1 MGSWLKVI
9 FLVFFISNTFKFCW
23 EDTLLEMLP
32 SRALFLPETKELLIC
47 DIHLG
52 KANYFQQNGI
62 PLTNNS
68 DKNNFARIKKI
79 VKKYSPEKLIIL
91 GDLFHSKY
99 SIDKTLQKK
108 VEDLP
113 ELLKTN
119 VELVLGNH
127 DVGCDIKN
135 IKIFDIRKTKNIT
148 FSHEPVNSEN
158 KKTLN
163 ICGHY
168 HPKIYLKSNGD
179 KLSFRCF
186 AMDKNKN
193 TLFLPAFGD
202 LTGGYPCKKSF
213 KKWAIVSEEEIIEIK
228 S

>member
-1 MGSWLKVI
+1 MKKS
-9 FLVFFISNTFKFCW
+9 SFKFYW

-32 SRALFLPETKELLIC
+32 SRALFLPITKELLIC
-47 DIHLG
+47 DVHLG
-52 KANYFQQNGI
+52 KAEYFQQNGI

-68 DKNNFARIKKI
+68 DENNFSRIKKI

-91 GDLFHSKY
+91 GDLFHSKF

-113 ELLKTN
+113 KLTKTN

-127 DVGCDIKN
+127 DVGCNIKN
-135 IKIFDIRKTKNIT
+135 IKILNNIKTKNII
-148 FSHEPVNSEN
+148 FSHEPVNLADN
-158 KKTLN
+158 KTLN

-168 HPKIYLKSNGD
+168 HPKLYLKNGRD

-186 AMDKNKN
+186 AMDNNKN

-213 KKWAIVSEEEIIEIK
+213 KKWAIISEKEILEI
-228 S
+228 

>member
-1 MGSWLKVI
+1 MQKS
-9 FLVFFISNTFKFCW
+9 SFKFYW
-23 EDTLLEMLP
+23 KNILLEMLP

-52 KANYFQQNGI
+52 KAEYFQQNGI
-62 PLTNNS
+62 PLPNNS
-68 DKNNFARIKKI
+68 DESNFERIKKI
-79 VKKYSPEKLIIL
+79 VKNYSPEKLIIL

-99 SIDKTLQKK
+99 SVGKTLQKK

-127 DVGCDIKN
+127 DEGCDIKN
-135 IKIFDIRKTKNIT
+135 IKIFDIKKTNHIT
-148 FSHEPVNSEN
+148 YSHEPVVSADKE
-158 KKTLN
+158 TLN

-168 HPKIYLKSNGD
+168 HPKINLKNNGD
-179 KLSFRCF
+179 KLSLRCF
-186 AMDKNKN
+186 AMDTNNN
-193 TLFLPAFGD
+193 TLYLPAFGD

-213 KKWAIVSEEEIIEIK
+213 KKWAIVSEKEILEI
-228 S
+228 

>member
-1 MGSWLKVI
+1 MKKNS
-9 FLVFFISNTFKFCW
+9 FKFCW

-52 KANYFQQNGI
+52 KAEYFQQNGI

-99 SIDKTLQKK
+99 SIDKNLQKK

-113 ELLKTN
+113 ELLKTD

-127 DVGCDIKN
+127 DLGCDIKN
-135 IKIFDIRKTKNIT
+135 IKTFDIRKTKNIIL
-148 FSHEPVNSEN
+148 SHEPINFADN
-158 KKTLN
+158 RTLN

-168 HPKIYLKSNGD
+168 HPKLYLKNEGD

-186 AMDKNKN
+186 AMDRNKN
-193 TLFLPAFGD
+193 TLFLPSFGD

-213 KKWAIVSEEEIIEIK
+213 KKWAIISEEEIVEIK

>member
-1 MGSWLKVI
+1 MK
-9 FLVFFISNTFKFCW
+9 ISSFKFYW
-23 EDTLLEMLP
+23 KDTLLEMLP
-32 SRALFLPETKELLIC
+32 SRTLFLPQTKELLIC

-52 KANYFQQNGI
+52 KADYFQQNGI

-68 DKNNFARIKKI
+68 DENNFARIKKI

-91 GDLFHSKY
+91 GDLFHSKF

-113 ELLKTN
+113 ELLETN
-119 VELVLGNH
+119 IELVLGNH
-127 DVGCDIKN
+127 DLGCDIKSL
-135 IKIFDIRKTKNIT
+135 KIFNTRKTKNII
-148 FSHEPVNSEN
+148 FSHEPVNLEN
-158 KKTLN
+158 NKTLN

-168 HPKIYLKSNGD
+168 HPKLYLKNKGD

-186 AMDKNKN
+186 AMDQYKN

-213 KKWAIVSEEEIIEIK
+213 RKWAIISEEEIIEIK

>member
-1 MGSWLKVI
+1 MGKS
-9 FLVFFISNTFKFCW
+9 SFKFYW
-23 EDTLLEMLP
+23 KNTQLEMLP

-52 KANYFQQNGI
+52 KAEYFQKNGI

-68 DKNNFARIKKI
+68 DKNNFERIKKI

-91 GDLFHSKY
+91 GDLFHSRF
-99 SIDKTLQKK
+99 SIDKTLQTK
-108 VEDLP
+108 VENLP
-113 ELLKTN
+113 GLLKTS

-127 DVGCDIKN
+127 DVGCDFKN
-135 IKIFDIRKTKNIT
+135 LKILNISKTKNIIL
-148 FSHEPVNSEN
+148 SHEPVNLEN
-158 KKTLN
+158 NKTLN

-168 HPKIYLKSNGD
+168 HPKLYLKNKGD

-186 AMDKNKN
+186 AMDMNKN
-193 TLFLPAFGD
+193 ILYLPAFGD
-202 LTGGYPCKKSF
+202 LTGGYPCEKSF
-213 KKWAIVSEEEIIEIK
+213 LKWAIISEEEIIKIN

>member
-1 MGSWLKVI
+1 MKKSS
-9 FLVFFISNTFKFCW
+9 FTFFW
-23 EDTLLEMLP
+23 GDTSLEMLP

-52 KANYFQQNGI
+52 KAEYFQQNGI

-91 GDLFHSKY
+91 GDLFHSKF

-127 DVGCDIKN
+127 DEGCNIKN
-135 IKIFDIRKTKNIT
+135 IKILNNIKTKNIV
-148 FSHEPVNSEN
+148 FSHEPVNLADN
-158 KKTLN
+158 KTLN

-168 HPKIYLKSNGD
+168 HPKLYLKNGSD

-186 AMDKNKN
+186 AMDNNKN

-213 KKWAIVSEEEIIEIK
+213 KKWAIISEKEILEI
-228 S
+228 

>member
-1 MGSWLKVI
+1 MKKS
-9 FLVFFISNTFKFCW
+9 SFKFSW

-47 DIHLG
+47 DIHLA
-52 KANYFQQNGI
+52 KAEYFQQNGI

-68 DKNNFARIKKI
+68 DKNNFLRIKKI

-135 IKIFDIRKTKNIT
+135 IKIVDIRKTKNIT
-148 FSHEPVNSEN
+148 FSHEPVNLEN
-158 KKTLN
+158 NKTLN

-168 HPKIYLKSNGD
+168 HPKIHLKNNGD

-186 AMDKNKN
+186 AMDMNKN
-193 TLFLPAFGD
+193 VLYIPAFGCLLYTSPSPRD
-202 LTGGYPCKKSF
+202 CT
-213 KKWAIVSEEEIIEIK
+213 
-228 S
+228 

>member
-1 MGSWLKVI
+1 MKKS
-9 FLVFFISNTFKFCW
+9 SFKFCW

-52 KANYFQQNGI
+52 KAEYFQQNGI

-99 SIDKTLQKK
+99 SIDKTLQKT

-135 IKIFDIRKTKNIT
+135 IKIFNIRKTKNIT

-158 KKTLN
+158 KKNLN

-168 HPKIYLKSNGD
+168 HPKINIKNNGD
-179 KLSFRCF
+179 QLSFRCF

-202 LTGGYPCKKSF
+202 LTGGYPCKNSF
-213 KKWAIVSEEEIIEIK
+213 KKWAIISEEEIVEIK

>member
-1 MGSWLKVI
+1 MKKS
-9 FLVFFISNTFKFCW
+9 SFKFYW
-23 EDTLLEMLP
+23 EDTILEMLP
-32 SRALFLPETKELLIC
+32 SRALFLPGTKELLIC
-47 DIHLG
+47 DVHLG
-52 KANYFQQNGI
+52 KAEYFQKNGI

-68 DKNNFARIKKI
+68 DENNFSRIKKI

-91 GDLFHSKY
+91 GDLFHSKF

-113 ELLKTN
+113 ILLKTN

-127 DVGCDIKN
+127 DEGCNIKN
-135 IKIFDIRKTKNIT
+135 IKILNNIKTKNIV
-148 FSHEPVNSEN
+148 FSHEPVNLADN
-158 KKTLN
+158 KTLN

-168 HPKIYLKSNGD
+168 HPKLYLKNGSD

-186 AMDKNKN
+186 AMDNIKN

-213 KKWAIVSEEEIIEIK
+213 KKWAIISEKEILEI
-228 S
+228 

>member
-1 MGSWLKVI
+1 MKRS
-9 FLVFFISNTFKFCW
+9 SFKFYW
-23 EDTLLEMLP
+23 EETLLEMLP
-32 SRALFLPETKELLIC
+32 SRALYLPETKKLLIC

-52 KANYFQQNGI
+52 KAEYFQQNGI

-68 DKNNFARIKKI
+68 DENNFERIKKI

-91 GDLFHSKY
+91 GDLFHSKF

-113 ELLKTN
+113 ELLKTS

-127 DVGCDIKN
+127 DLGCNIKN
-135 IKIFDIRKTKNIT
+135 IEIFNIIKTKNII
-148 FSHEPVNSEN
+148 FSHAPVNLADN
-158 KKTLN
+158 KTLN

-168 HPKIYLKSNGD
+168 HPKLYLKNKGD
-179 KLSFRCF
+179 KLSFSCF
-186 AMDKNKN
+186 AMDNNKN
-193 TLFLPAFGD
+193 TLYMPAFGD

-213 KKWAIVSEEEIIEIK
+213 KKWAIISEKEILEI
-228 S
+228 

>member
-1 MGSWLKVI
+1 MKKS
-9 FLVFFISNTFKFCW
+9 SFKFCW
-23 EDTLLEMLP
+23 EDIFLEMLP

-52 KANYFQQNGI
+52 KAEYFQQNGI
-62 PLTNNS
+62 PLPNNS
-68 DKNNFARIKKI
+68 DESNFERIKKI

-99 SIDKTLQKK
+99 SVGKTLQKK

-127 DVGCDIKN
+127 DEGCDIKN
-135 IKIFDIRKTKNIT
+135 IKIFDIKKTNHIT
-148 FSHEPVNSEN
+148 YSHEPVVSADKE
-158 KKTLN
+158 TLN

-168 HPKIYLKSNGD
+168 HPKINLKNNGD
-179 KLSFRCF
+179 KLSLRCF
-186 AMDKNKN
+186 AMDTNNN
-193 TLFLPAFGD
+193 TLYLPAFGD

-213 KKWAIVSEEEIIEIK
+213 KKWAIVSEKEILEI
-228 S
+228 

>member
-1 MGSWLKVI
+1 MQKS
-9 FLVFFISNTFKFCW
+9 SFKLRW
-23 EDTLLEMLP
+23 KDTLLEMLP
-32 SRALFLPETKELLIC
+32 SRGLFIPKTKELLIC

-52 KANYFQQNGI
+52 KAEYFQQNGI
-62 PLTNNS
+62 PLTNNL
-68 DKNNFARIKKI
+68 DENNFERIKKI
-79 VKKYSPEKLIIL
+79 VKKYSPKKLIIL

-135 IKIFDIRKTKNIT
+135 IKIFDIKKTKHIT
-148 FSHEPVNSEN
+148 YSHEPLVSTD

-168 HPKIYLKSNGD
+168 HPKINLKNNGD
-179 KLSFRCF
+179 KLSLRCF
-186 AMDKNKN
+186 AMDTNKN
-193 TLFLPAFGD
+193 TLYLPAFGD

-213 KKWAIVSEEEIIEIK
+213 KKWAIISEKEILEI
-228 S
+228 

>member
-1 MGSWLKVI
+1 MKKS
-9 FLVFFISNTFKFCW
+9 SFKFFW

-32 SRALFLPETKELLIC
+32 SRALFLPQTKELLIC

-52 KANYFQQNGI
+52 KAEYFQKNGI

-68 DKNNFARIKKI
+68 DENNFARIKKI

-91 GDLFHSKY
+91 GDLFHSKF
-99 SIDKTLQKK
+99 SIDKTLKKK

-135 IKIFDIRKTKNIT
+135 LKISNTKKTKNII
-148 FSHEPVNSEN
+148 FSHEPVNLEYN
-158 KKTLN
+158 KTLN

-168 HPKIYLKSNGD
+168 HPKLYLKNKGD

-193 TLFLPAFGD
+193 TLFLPEF
-202 LTGGYPCKKSF
+202 
-213 KKWAIVSEEEIIEIK
+213 
-228 S
+228 

>member
-1 MGSWLKVI
+1 MKKS
-9 FLVFFISNTFKFCW
+9 SFKYYW
-23 EDTLLEMLP
+23 KDTLLEMLP

-52 KANYFQQNGI
+52 KAEYFQQNGI

-68 DKNNFARIKKI
+68 DENNFARIIKI
-79 VKKYSPEKLIIL
+79 VKKYSPDKLIIL

-99 SIDKTLQKK
+99 SIGKTLQKK

-113 ELLKTN
+113 GLLKIN

-135 IKIFDIRKTKNIT
+135 LKIFDIKKTKNIT
-148 FSHEPVNSEN
+148 FSHESVNLSNQE
-158 KKTLN
+158 TLN

-168 HPKIYLKSNGD
+168 HPKLYLKNNGD
-179 KLSFRCF
+179 KLSLRCF
-186 AMDKNKN
+186 AMDTNKN
-193 TLFLPAFGD
+193 ILYLPAFGD
-202 LTGGYPCKKSF
+202 LTGGYPCKQSF
-213 KKWAIVSEEEIIEIK
+213 KKWAIVSDEKIIEI
-228 S
+228 

>member
-1 MGSWLKVI
+1 MKKS
-9 FLVFFISNTFKFCW
+9 SFKFYW
-23 EDTLLEMLP
+23 EDILLEMLS
-32 SRALFLPETKELLIC
+32 SRALFLPQTKELLIC
-47 DIHLG
+47 DVHLG
-52 KANYFQQNGI
+52 KAEYFQQNGI

-68 DKNNFARIKKI
+68 DENNFSRIKKL
-79 VKKYSPEKLIIL
+79 VEKYSPQKLIIL

-99 SIDKTLQKK
+99 SIGKILQQK

-113 ELLKTN
+113 GILKTN

-135 IKIFDIRKTKNIT
+135 IKILDLKKTKNIIY
-148 FSHEPVNSEN
+148 SHEPVNLSN

-168 HPKIYLKSNGD
+168 HPKLYLKNNGD
-179 KLSFRCF
+179 KVSLRCF
-186 AMDKNKN
+186 AMDTNKN
-193 TLFLPAFGD
+193 ILYLPAFGD

-213 KKWAIVSEEEIIEIK
+213 KKWAIISEKEIIEI
-228 S
+228 